1 MGQNWTVGTF
11 PLVNTI
17 LTIQLMSKRKIL
29 VHLYYCS
36 AFFKC
41 CKKDVQSIRISFTI
55 IFLCLNRFSKNILKS
70 DFSEIRVRS
79 WVQVVSRQRNR
90 PLIGWSIWSTNSR
103 PEFLAKN
110 HLELMFWLWSQ
121 KKSEFSKTERYENKC
136 AQCVWG
142 GKNIQFFWNSKQ
154 GRVQKRPVA

>member
-1 MGQNWTVGTF
+1 MCDFMGGPYSRRRFSMGQNWTVGTF

-55 IFLCLNRFSKNILKS
+55 IFLCLNRFSKNTLKS

-90 PLIGWSIWSTNSR
+90 PLIGWSIWSNN
-103 PEFLAKN
+103 FLCA
-110 HLELMFWLWSQ
+110 LLMPM
-121 KKSEFSKTERYENKC
+121 RC
-136 AQCVWG
+136 ASFLD
-142 GKNIQFFWNSKQ
+142 FFFI
-154 GRVQKRPVA
+154 G

>member
-1 MGQNWTVGTF
+1 MYSEGTF
-11 PLVNTI
+11 LIYVLMRWKKNLKASVWLYGRSLFKETFFNGPKLNCGHLSVGKYHFDNSVNV
-17 LTIQLMSKRKIL
+17 QKKIL

-70 DFSEIRVRS
+70 DISEIRVRS

-90 PLIGWSIWSTNSR
+90 PLIGWSIWSN
-103 PEFLAKN
+103 N
-110 HLELMFWLWSQ
+110 
-121 KKSEFSKTERYENKC
+121 
-136 AQCVWG
+136 
-142 GKNIQFFWNSKQ
+142 
-154 GRVQKRPVA
+154 